1 MPRPRPP
8 RPDRRQFLRAM
19 QLHRLE
25 GVAAGTCEPMSAR
38 EELYLRFVD
47 EGLSPDIEE
56 FVVSEPLLLLERTLQ
71 AEGTWVE
78 RDPADGS

>member
-1 MPRPRPP
+1 
-8 RPDRRQFLRAM
+8 
-19 QLHRLE
+19 
-25 GVAAGTCEPMSAR
+25 MSAR
-38 EELYLRFVD
+38 EELYLHFVD

-56 FVVSEPLLLLERTLQ
+56 YVVSEPLFLLERTLQ